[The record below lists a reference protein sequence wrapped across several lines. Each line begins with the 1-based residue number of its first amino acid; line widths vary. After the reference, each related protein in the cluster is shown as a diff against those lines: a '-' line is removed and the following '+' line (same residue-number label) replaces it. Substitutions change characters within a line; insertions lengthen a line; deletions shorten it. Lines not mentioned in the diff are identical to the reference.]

1 MTQENNTTNC
11 EELPFESVHTLEIA
25 SKTPK
30 TLSCELQD
38 NTTTKNIKQNF
49 ICSAKRID
57 NMSSIGGM
65 NKPKEDVLAARQ
77 AKKSAKQKSS
87 KKSSDKDTAQPVLP
101 PPSNQTSK
109 LETSD
114 VENTRTSGKIKDTS
128 KVSCSSVKTDI
139 SINKDLDEV
148 DRAVTT
154 EFEVKGDVN
163 KDQIK
168 AERAAKKAAK
178 QAKKKGVAS
187 NPTDEISITHSETK
201 ISEDTSVDKTKPC
214 FIAET
219 KKVDKAKPNIITE
232 SKTVSKPN
240 ITTENK
246 AAAIIGDGSLSD
258 ATVKEMVET
267 LKDIVNVAKDV
278 QSVTDKVKAISIGT
292 KKVGND

>member
-1 MTQENNTTNC
+1 MTQENNSTNC
-11 EELPFESVHTLEIA
+11 KELPFESLHTLEIA

-77 AKKSAKQKSS
+77 AKKSAKQKSG

-101 PPSNQTSK
+101 PPANQTSK

-114 VENTRTSGKIKDTS
+114 VENTRNSETIKDTS

-139 SINKDLDEV
+139 LINKDLDEV

-187 NPTDEISITHSETK
+187 NPTDEISITHSSDTK

-214 FIAET
+214 IIAET

-240 ITTENK
+240 ITSENK

-292 KKVGND
+292 KKVD